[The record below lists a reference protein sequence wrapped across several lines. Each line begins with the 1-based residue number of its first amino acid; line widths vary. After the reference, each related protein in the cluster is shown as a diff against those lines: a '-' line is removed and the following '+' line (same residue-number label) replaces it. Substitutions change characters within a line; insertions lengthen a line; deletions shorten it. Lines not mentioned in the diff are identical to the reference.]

1 MGASST
7 IMVNTMP
14 GFRTRKQKS
23 GKVYYYFDTG
33 EKHRKEIPLGPD
45 YRTAV
50 KQWLEL
56 SNMPLAIPQETFAN
70 LADQYEADVIPTK
83 AKSTQQTQRGD
94 LRKLREFFCNPTP
107 APLDQIKP
115 KHIYQLLQWAKDTP
129 TTANRLKRTFS
140 HMFNMARAW
149 GWTEA
154 ENPCTGIEGFA
165 LGKREVYI
173 TDAIYQ
179 AVYNQGTDMLKDAMD
194 LAYLTG
200 QRPSDVRE
208 LTEHNLQD
216 GYLVIKQSKTAA
228 PLRFVIEGELAA
240 LLDRLAQRKA
250 GRKLHSFNLLTNKR
264 GTAMTEISLRRHFEK
279 AREAA
284 AKTAPDTET
293 ATAIRAFW
301 FYDLR
306 AKAADDVA
314 DERGEQAASKQLGHA
329 SVSTTKRHYLRRGSK
344 VQATK

>member
-1 MGASST
+1 
-7 IMVNTMP
+7 MVNSMP
-14 GFRTRKQKS
+14 GFRARQQKS
-23 GKVYYYFDTG
+23 GKTYYYFDTG
-33 EKHRKEIPLGPD
+33 AKPRKEIPLGPD
-45 YRTAV
+45 YREAV
-50 KQWLEL
+50 KKWLEL
-56 SNMPLAIPQETFAN
+56 SNMPLAVPKETFAD
-70 LADQYEADVIPTK
+70 LADKYEAEVIPTK

-94 LRKLREFFCNPTP
+94 LRKLREFFCNPAP

-154 ENPCTGIEGFA
+154 ENPCTGIEGHS

-173 TDAIYQ
+173 TDAVYR

-200 QRPSDVRE
+200 QRPGDVRE
-208 LTEHNLQD
+208 LTEHNIQD
-216 GYLVIKQSKTAA
+216 GYLVIKQSKTGA
-228 PLRFVIEGELAA
+228 PLRFVIEGQLAE

-250 GRKLHSFNLLTNKR
+250 GRKLHSFNLLTNKQ
-264 GTAMTEISLRRHFEK
+264 GTAVTEISLRRHFEK
-279 AREAA
+279 ARESAA
-284 AKTAPDTET
+284 LAAPDAET
-293 ATAIRAFW
+293 AAAIRAFW

-314 DERGEQAASKQLGHA
+314 DERGEQAAAKQLGHT
-329 SVSTTKRHYLRRGSK
+329 SVTTTKRHYLRRGAK
-344 VQATK
+344 VHATK